1 MVTHRYALRGFSTI
15 ELAIALGLTL
25 TLAATLLTVLRPVH
39 AMFVVE
45 PDRADIEQ
53 RVRVGADALA
63 RDLMVAGAGASVFGH
78 AGPLRANVPPVQ
90 PRRINGAGES
100 SDSFRPDAITIV
112 YVPDT
117 AAQTTLV
124 ADVAPGAWSLPVTP
138 LPGCAGGLRLCAFST
153 GTTALVYADD
163 GAFDLLTVAS
173 IVEATTTLTT
183 TSPAVAVH
191 RMGAA
196 VVAVE
201 VRSYYLKNDTT
212 TQSVQLVRSGVTGPD
227 VPVVDHVVGLAFE
240 YYGDGGVASPPGV
253 LVRLDSAALTD
264 GPWRPD
270 SAAGNRW
277 DADLSRVRTVV
288 VTLRVEAA
296 SAALRGPAGLLFARG
311 GTATDAKRWAPDHEI
326 RFTVSP
332 RNMSLP

>member
-1 MVTHRYALRGFSTI
+1 MPGFSTI
-15 ELAIALGLTL
+15 ELVVALGLTL

-53 RVRVGADALA
+53 RIRVVADALA
-63 RDLMVAGAGASVFGH
+63 RDLMVAGAGASVSAH
-78 AGPLRANVPPVQ
+78 TGPLRTYMPPVQ
-90 PRRINGAGES
+90 PRRITGAGES
-100 SDSFRPDAITIV
+100 SDSFRSDAITLV
-112 YVPDT
+112 DVPDT

-124 ADVAPGAWSLPVTP
+124 ADVPSGAWGLPVAP
-138 LPGCAGGLRLCAFST
+138 VPGCTGGLRLCAFSA
-153 GTTALVYADD
+153 GTTVLVYDDD
-163 GAFDLLTVAS
+163 GAFDLLTIGSV
-173 IVEATTTLTT
+173 VEATTTLTT
-183 TSPAVAVH
+183 TSAALAPH
-191 RMGAA
+191 RTGAA

-212 TQSVQLVRSGVTGPD
+212 TQSTQLVRTDLTGPD
-227 VPVVDHVVGLAFE
+227 APVADHVVGLAFE
-240 YYGDGGVASPPGV
+240 YYGEGGVSPLPGV
-253 LVRLDSAALTD
+253 LVRIDATTLTD

-270 SAAGNRW
+270 AAAGNRW
-277 DADLSRVRTVV
+277 DADLSRVRAVA

-296 SAALRGPAGLLFARG
+296 SAALRGPAGLLFSRG
-311 GTATDAKRWAPDHEI
+311 GTATDAKRWVPDHEI